1 MKALVVDDSRAM
13 RMILSGAL
21 REAGIQD
28 VAQAQ
33 HGKEGY
39 DYLTGH
45 PETNLVLVDWNMPEM
60 NGIDMVKAVRQQEN
74 LGGVKIMM
82 VTTESEMAHMQQ
94 AIEAGANEY
103 VMKPFTKD
111 VIIDKLRLLGF

>member
-1 MKALVVDDSRAM
+1 MKALVVDDSKMIRV
-13 RMILSGAL
+13 ILSRVLSEVGFT
-21 REAGIQD
+21 D

-39 DYLTGH
+39 DYLLGH
-45 PETNLVLVDWNMPEM
+45 PDTNLVLVDWNMPEM
-60 NGIDMVKAVRQQEN
+60 NGIDMVKAVRREEC

-82 VTTESEMAHMQQ
+82 VTTESEIAHMQQ
-94 AIEAGANEY
+94 AIDSGANEF

-111 VIIDKLRLLGF
+111 VIVDKLHLLGF